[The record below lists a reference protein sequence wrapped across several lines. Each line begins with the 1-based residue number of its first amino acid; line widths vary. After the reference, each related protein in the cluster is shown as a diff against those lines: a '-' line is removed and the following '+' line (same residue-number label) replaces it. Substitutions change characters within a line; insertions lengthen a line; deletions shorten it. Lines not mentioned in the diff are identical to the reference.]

1 MKVRFHLLDVF
12 ADAPFRGNQ
21 LCVVSETPPG
31 LDATMMQTLAREI
44 NFSETT
50 FVTAR
55 DATGYTLRIFTAASE
70 LPFAGHPTLGTAFT
84 LASLGLVPV
93 DLTQRC
99 AAGEIP
105 VRVDLA
111 AGTASM
117 RQLAPVFGAPVNY
130 RAAVARAAGLEPE
143 DLVEDLPV
151 MSGSSGIAHLMVP
164 VRDEETLRR
173 AQRRGAACS
182 SVCGAAEVESLYLF
196 ALQSPGRVMA
206 RMFDRW
212 DSVGEDP
219 ATGSAAGPLGAYLAQ
234 HVLAGMPGRV
244 VVSQGEFVG
253 RPSSLVVDAAA
264 DGDSWRVDVGGGV
277 HIVGEG
283 FFTVP
288 G

>member
-1 MKVRFHLLDVF
+1 
-12 ADAPFRGNQ
+12 
-21 LCVVSETPPG
+21 
-31 LDATMMQTLAREI
+31 MMQTLAREI

-50 FVTAR
+50 FVTSR

-84 LASLGLVPV
+84 LASQGLVPA
-93 DLTQRC
+93 DLTQHC
-99 AAGEIP
+99 AAGDIP

-143 DLVEDLPV
+143 DLVEELPV

-182 SVCGAAEVESLYLF
+182 SVCGAADVESLYLF
-196 ALQSPGRVMA
+196 AVQSPGHVMA

-234 HVLAGMPGRV
+234 HALAGMPGRV
-244 VVSQGEFVG
+244 VVSQGELIG
-253 RPSSLVVDAAA
+253 RPSSLVVDVAA

-288 G
+288 D